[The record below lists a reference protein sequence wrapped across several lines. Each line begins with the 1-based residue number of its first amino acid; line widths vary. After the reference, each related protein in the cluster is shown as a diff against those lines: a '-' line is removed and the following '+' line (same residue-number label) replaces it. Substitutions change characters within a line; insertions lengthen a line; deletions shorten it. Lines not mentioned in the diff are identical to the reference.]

1 MELIAK
7 KELVETSAAHI
18 ESSRPEQRAMAASC
32 TGSGIDRES
41 DLEVHLRG
49 HYVAKP
55 RHGP

>member
-7 KELVETSAAHI
+7 KELIETSAAHI
-18 ESSRPEQRAMAASC
+18 ESSRPEQRMAASC

-41 DLEVHLRG
+41 DLEVHLRA
-49 HYVAKP
+49 HYVGKP